1 MLTGWKATPAWAMI
15 LDDAFFQRKTALCFG
30 PFLFFGNQFLVRL
43 LHGESFLSWC
53 RSHDVL
59 LLYPM
64 ACGPTAQLSS
74 APLGSRQL
82 ALGHNQSSK
91 QLILLEKSIL
101 ALPAY
106 CLSRWEERVYSKKT
120 PTGGNDAGRS
130 YQQATAE
137 SPAVSVNSIT

>member
-1 MLTGWKATPAWAMI
+1 MANP
-15 LDDAFFQRKTALCFG
+15 FFLGAAHMMYCYFIRWRAG
-30 PFLFFGNQFLVRL
+30 R
-43 LHGESFLSWC
+43 
-53 RSHDVL
+53 
-59 LLYPM
+59 
-64 ACGPTAQLSS
+64 QLSS
-74 APLGSRQL
+74 AQHRSDQEL

-91 QLILLEKSIL
+91 RLILLEKSIL